1 MTGDRVWSVQEG
13 SVPVF
18 ISIEKEISLIYI
30 RVVFKVLTIGIN
42 SQTVWVDIGCNMRPK
57 HTRTKVSGTY
67 YKRGKQCTT
76 VNCNGIKDS
85 SPVESIL

>member
-1 MTGDRVWSVQEG
+1 VTGDRVWSVQEG

-42 SQTVWVDIGCNMRPK
+42 SQTV
-57 HTRTKVSGTY
+57 
-67 YKRGKQCTT
+67 
-76 VNCNGIKDS
+76 
-85 SPVESIL
+85 